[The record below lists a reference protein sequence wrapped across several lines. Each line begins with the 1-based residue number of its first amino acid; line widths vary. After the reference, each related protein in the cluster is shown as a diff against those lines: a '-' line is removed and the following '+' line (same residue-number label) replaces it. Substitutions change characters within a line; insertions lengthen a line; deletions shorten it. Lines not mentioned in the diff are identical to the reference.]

1 MARGLSGFGSWALE
15 HRLNGCGSRVHLLHG
30 MWDLPGSGIH
40 PLPPAVAGGF
50 FTTEPPRKSSKQ
62 PLICF
67 LSLSISLH
75 VLKFHINGNTVY
87 TLRLW
92 WGALVFFP
100 VNITTI
106 FPFICAV
113 SVSSY
118 IAEWYSNGTQ
128 FYLSKYLL
136 IDILV
141 VSGFVVSGYYKL
153 SCCEYVFVLRKIV
166 CSLGFVPVATKVGS
180 YCWCM
185 FILFYKVDVS
195 FYILIS
201 NV

>member
-1 MARGLSGFGSWALE
+1 MRGE
-15 HRLNGCGSRVHLLHG
+15 
-30 MWDLPGSGIH
+30 
-40 PLPPAVAGGF
+40 
-50 FTTEPPRKSSKQ
+50 
-62 PLICF
+62 
-67 LSLSISLH
+67 
-75 VLKFHINGNTVY
+75 
-87 TLRLW
+87 LW
-92 WGALVFFP
+92 FFP
-100 VNITTI
+100 VNITTV
-106 FPFICAV
+106 FPFICVV
-113 SVSSY
+113 SVSRSFF
-118 IAEWYSNGTQ
+118 ILRNGIPLSECSP
-128 FYLSKYLL
+128 FYLSIYLV

-195 FYILIS
+195 FYIVIS